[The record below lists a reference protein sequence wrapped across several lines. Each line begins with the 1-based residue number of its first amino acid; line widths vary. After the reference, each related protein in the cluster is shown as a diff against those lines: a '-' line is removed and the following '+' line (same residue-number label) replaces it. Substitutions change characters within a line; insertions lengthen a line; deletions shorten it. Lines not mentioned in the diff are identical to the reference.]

1 MTNESKSA
9 TVDNYPVLDKW
20 LQEQCAKCLTSF
32 AQSSR
37 NGARATMWSF
47 AGGGTALVLCHPDG
61 RGWDIYTSDGSSSVD
76 LALRN
81 AEQRLGLRGAADTDS
96 ADTSVFIVLRTPES
110 FEGLADIQI
119 EAVYADQD
127 LAKAHCVANPSL
139 RYEEAP
145 ISRRLP
151 AGTP

>member
-47 AGGGTALVLCHPDG
+47 AGGGTALVLCHPVSEGEAEDAMEALIEYAEY
-61 RGWDIYTSDGSSSVD
+61 RGGGGNASPDADDRFETLMASVVEI
-76 LALRN
+76 A
-81 AEQRLGLRGAADTDS
+81 T
-96 ADTSVFIVLRTPES
+96 
-110 FEGLADIQI
+110 
-119 EAVYADQD
+119 
-127 LAKAHCVANPSL
+127 
-139 RYEEAP
+139 
-145 ISRRLP
+145 
-151 AGTP
+151 

>member
-1 MTNESKSA
+1 MTVRMPRRVSK
-9 TVDNYPVLDKW
+9 P
-20 LQEQCAKCLTSF
+20 
-32 AQSSR
+32 
-37 NGARATMWSF
+37 
-47 AGGGTALVLCHPDG
+47 
-61 RGWDIYTSDGSSSVD
+61 
-76 LALRN
+76 
-81 AEQRLGLRGAADTDS
+81 LRGAADTDS

-151 AGTP
+151 ADIARATLLDRNRVLDATELADVMRRGKREIDGAP